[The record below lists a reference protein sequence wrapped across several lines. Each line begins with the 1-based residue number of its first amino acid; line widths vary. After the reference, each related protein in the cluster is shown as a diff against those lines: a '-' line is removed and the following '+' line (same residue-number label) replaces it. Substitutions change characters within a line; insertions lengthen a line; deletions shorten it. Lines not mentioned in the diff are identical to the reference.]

1 MKMKEKNKI
10 WIKNRLSNDK
20 ISTRPILLT
29 LHQDFKK
36 GRVFSTHKTRT
47 HLKQLSEN
55 EAS

>member
-1 MKMKEKNKI
+1 MKMKENKM

-29 LHQDFKK
+29 LHQHLKK

-47 HLKQLSEN
+47 HLKQLSED